1 MTKLYNT
8 QEDISSNLQKFFK
21 YIFPDISKNHLKI
34 LPNIIIGLIDAESVV
49 TTDITIKLKG
59 DFLNV
64 KFESV
69 ERRIRRFLNNTKF
82 NAKDLYDSIIKNIIS
97 LFKSK
102 HSDNR
107 IHISFDHMF
116 INDKFT
122 TLAFSLRIGKQGIP
136 LWFKSFKGKNDPDAF
151 SNYLIF
157 EVIDYIYN
165 LFKDK
170 NYNLIFLADR
180 WFNNTKIM
188 KYIES
193 INCTYCI
200 RIKDNNLVTISD
212 KPDQIEAPLSI
223 VKPTKHKSKHLFNV
237 PLTYSKHIVNIA
249 ISTSLNTDDPWYIAT
264 NGDPNRAIKDYSY
277 RFGSIECIFK
287 NLKSNG
293 FYLESTAI
301 KNLQAFSTM
310 FTILNISIIW
320 LTILGCT
327 YSKNKKSATC
337 NVRDTKKIK
346 GSIKRCISFF
356 NLGLTLFNLAYNS
369 SKNIKLKFDFLLY
382 DI

>member
-1 MTKLYNT
+1 MNKLYNT
-8 QEDISSNLQKFFK
+8 QKDIASDLQKFFK
-21 YIFPDISKNHLKI
+21 KVSPKISKNYLKL
-34 LPNIIIGLIDAESVV
+34 LPNIIIGLIDAESIA
-49 TTDITIKLKG
+49 TTDIVRKLKD

-69 ERRIRRFLNNTKF
+69 EKRIRRFLNNTRFK
-82 NAKDLYDSIIKNIIS
+82 AIELYDSIIKLVVS

-116 INDKFT
+116 TNDKFT

-136 LWFKSFKGKNDPDAF
+136 LWFKSFKGKKDSDAF
-151 SNYLIF
+151 SNSTIF
-157 EVIDYIYN
+157 EGINYVYN

-188 KYIES
+188 KYIEDL
-193 INCTYCI
+193 NCTYCI
-200 RIKDNNLVTISD
+200 RIKNNNLVTISD
-212 KPDQIEAPLSI
+212 KPDEIDMHLSKL
-223 VKPTKHKSKHLFNV
+223 KPTKHKVKHLYKV
-237 PLTYSKHIVNIA
+237 PLTHSKHIVNIA

-264 NGDPNRAIKDYSY
+264 NADPNRAIKDYSY

-287 NLKSNG
+287 NQKSNG
-293 FYLESTAI
+293 FYLESTNI

-320 LTILGCT
+320 LTVLGCD
-327 YSKNKKSATC
+327 YSKNKKSDKC
-337 NVRDTKKIK
+337 KIRDTKK
-346 GSIKRCISFF
+346 
-356 NLGLTLFNLAYNS
+356 
-369 SKNIKLKFDFLLY
+369 LKILQKDVFHFST
-382 DI
+382 